1 MNAILIILIIY
12 FLTVLVGWAMVLHF
26 THEGWWAAF
35 VPGWGL
41 YKRVKALEK
50 LDMPINRGILGLFV
64 SLCVSSLRI
73 GRIRLILLVWA
84 LLAVGL
90 YLFEVLLMHVTCFW
104 KLAKRAGEDTP
115 FALGMV
121 LCPPLFMNMLWNRHE
136 YDLKRLHEDIRQYE
150 QEEEKWLKGPPVW
163 KCPGCGALW
172 PTTHAVCKECGE
184 DRPADKKSHSA

>member
-1 MNAILIILIIY
+1 MNPILIILIIY
-12 FLTVLVGWAMVLHF
+12 FLTVLAGWSMVLHF

-104 KLAKRAGEDTP
+104 KLAKTYRRRHP
-115 FALGMV
+115 
-121 LCPPLFMNMLWNRHE
+121 LCPGYGTVSAAVHE
-136 YDLKRLHEDIRQYE
+136 HALE
-150 QEEEKWLKGPPVW
+150 Q
-163 KCPGCGALW
+163 A
-172 PTTHAVCKECGE
+172 
-184 DRPADKKSHSA
+184 